1 MNPVSASEAEFD
13 VNGTPTNQVYVIDD
27 DPELRRSL
35 NFLLSTAGFASWPF
49 ASASDF
55 LDNLPNLKPAPIL
68 VDVRME
74 PISGIELMAI
84 LSERGIKWPVIVM
97 TGHGAIPVAVQAMK
111 LGATEFLEKPF
122 KFESLETSLYT
133 ATADLSSI
141 VTAEERRFKSRR
153 LFGSLSP
160 RELEVMSALMNGM
173 SNKIAA
179 YSYSLSVRTI
189 EMHRANALAKLE
201 CKSIAEAIHIANDA
215 GVALG
220 ARTPNSSEVR
230 SIKP

>member
-1 MNPVSASEAEFD
+1 MSPVKTSEAEFD
-13 VNGTPTNQVYVIDD
+13 GICKPTNQVYVIDD
-27 DPELRRSL
+27 DPQLRRSL
-35 NFLLSTAGFASWPF
+35 NFSLSTAGFVSWPF

-74 PISGIELMAI
+74 PISGIDLMVI

-97 TGHGAIPVAVQAMK
+97 TGHGDIPVAVQAIK
-111 LGATEFLEKPF
+111 LGAAEFLEKPF
-122 KFESLETSLYT
+122 RFESLEASLHK

-141 VTAEERRFKSRR
+141 ETAEESRSKSRR

-160 RELEVMSALMNGM
+160 RELEVMRALMSGM

-220 ARTPNSSEVR
+220 ASIPNPTEVR
-230 SIKP
+230 LIKP